1 MELIGLRIAVES
13 YRPIRHTPEH
23 FTDFCR
29 LSGFDSERRQIN
41 VRRLDPELES
51 DSPFMPGD
59 YPRDFKRASATRR
72 SMGLVILMFSGFPST
87 R

>member
-1 MELIGLRIAVES
+1 MEIIGLRIAVEL

-23 FTDFCR
+23 FTDFWR

-59 YPRDFKRASATRR
+59 YPRDLISASATRR